1 VKVKFEIFKKVIMG
15 KTIEI
20 ELNDEQQEYIAINE
34 EKRIDE
40 LTANDVHHH
49 YLEGGDDKWLNEN
62 LLNPEGWTE
71 DDKDDWDG
79 CVSEIIHDNGTKSEF
94 KS

>member
-1 VKVKFEIFKKVIMG
+1 MKVKFEIFKKVILG
-15 KTIEI
+15 KTVEI
-20 ELNDEQQEYIAINE
+20 ELNDEQQEYIAINGD
-34 EKRIDE
+34 KRVDE
-40 LTANDVHHH
+40 LTANDVHYH

-62 LLNPEGWTE
+62 LLNSEGWIE
-71 DDKDDWDG
+71 DDNDDWDG